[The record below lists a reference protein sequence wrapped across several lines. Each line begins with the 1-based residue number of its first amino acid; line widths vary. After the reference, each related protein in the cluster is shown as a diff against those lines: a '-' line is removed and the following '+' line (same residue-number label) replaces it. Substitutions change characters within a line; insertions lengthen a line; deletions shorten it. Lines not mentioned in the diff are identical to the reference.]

1 MASHVLRMLRTS
13 VVRKQI
19 VALSGMVLV
28 LFIFAHL
35 SGNFMIFAGPNGI
48 NDYAAKLKALGPLLY
63 AFRVGMF
70 LAFAVHISFTIWVT
84 YDNWHS
90 RPQRYAVQAD
100 RGETNFAKRTMIYT
114 GLLIFFYLLIH
125 LNDFALADWSTKG
138 VVKSASTAES
148 LGLYGV
154 IWNRFANPFG
164 SLFYIALMV
173 VLGFHLSHAIQ
184 SFLQTLGL
192 NSERTLPVLRKTALV
207 LAIVV
212 ALGYS
217 SIPLYI
223 LIRHYTVGIGV

>member
-1 MASHVLRMLRTS
+1 MASEVLRTLRTS

-35 SGNFMIFAGPNGI
+35 TGNFLIFAGPGAI
-48 NDYAAKLKALGPLLY
+48 DDYAAKLKALGPLLY

-70 LAFAVHISFTIWVT
+70 LAFAIHISFTIWVT

-90 RPQRYAVQAD
+90 RPQRYAVRSD
-100 RGETNFAKRTMIYT
+100 RGETNFAKRTMIYS
-114 GLLIFFYLLIH
+114 GLLLFFYLLIH
-125 LNDFALADWSTKG
+125 LNDFALADWAKKG
-138 VVKSASTAES
+138 VVESASTEES

-154 IWNRFANPFG
+154 VWNEFSEPLDA
-164 SLFYIALMV
+164 LFYVAIMV

-192 NSERTLPVLRKTALV
+192 DSERVLPVLQKAAIV
-207 LAIVV
+207 LAVLV

-223 LIRHYTVGIGV
+223 LIRHYTVGIGA